1 MNEFN
6 RPDGSSGVMD
16 DNPQQTVYDEPGSP
30 INIVVDNEDKQLYC
44 RCGNPISKDDVFCSR
59 CGTKTDYAF
68 SHQVQHNIPAVQPCS
83 AMPESYVGASF
94 GGGTNLKNKF
104 ISLPLCF
111 FFGLIGAHRFYEG
124 RIASGILKS
133 VLLGSSILGLLIFAI
148 ISTATKSLVFL
159 IPLLLSIIGIG
170 ASVIGWLWDFIVL
183 LTKPKKYEPKP
194 PKNKS

>member
-124 RIASGILKS
+124 RIVSGILKS
-133 VLLGSSILGLLIFAI
+133 VLLGASALGFVASLAVWAYYGFFASLL
-148 ISTATKSLVFL
+148 
-159 IPLLLSIIGIG
+159 PMLLSIVGVG
-170 ASVIGWLWDFIVL
+170 ASVIGWLVDFIVL